1 MILLTGC
8 SGYIG
13 QCLESYFNKK
23 ELIITDKNKPKYKT
37 EKKFYKINLLKKE
50 KIKNIFK
57 SQKINTVIH
66 LAGKSLV
73 DEKANYNDYF
83 RNNVIATRNLVNVME
98 TFKVKNIIFSSTA
111 SVYKK
116 SMKIVNENSKVK
128 PVSKYS
134 RTKLMCEKLIKKKCE
149 NFIILRFFNVASS
162 IPKIKRGEN
171 HNPETHLIP
180 SFIQCVL
187 KNKFLKINGK
197 NYKTKDGTCVRDYI
211 HIKDICSAIKNSLKV
226 IKNKKKVINIG
237 TNKGFSILE
246 VIEKLSK
253 VIKKKVKFTYR
264 KKRKGDSPFLVSDF
278 KKSKK
283 ILRWK
288 PINSN
293 LNKIIKDEIL
303 WQKINLN

>member
-1 MILLTGC
+1 MNYSCFHYLYFSLRAKPPIHGDTAITISRYPINILNSCPIPL
-8 SGYIG
+8 
-13 QCLESYFNKK
+13 K
-23 ELIITDKNKPKYKT
+23 IIPEFD
-37 EKKFYKINLLKKE
+37 
-50 KIKNIFK
+50 
-57 SQKINTVIH
+57 
-66 LAGKSLV
+66 A
-73 DEKANYNDYF
+73 
-83 RNNVIATRNLVNVME
+83 
-98 TFKVKNIIFSSTA
+98 
-111 SVYKK
+111 
-116 SMKIVNENSKVK
+116 
-128 PVSKYS
+128 
-134 RTKLMCEKLIKKKCE
+134 
-149 NFIILRFFNVASS
+149 S

-197 NYKTKDGTCVRDYI
+197 NHKTKDGTCVRDYI